1 MTTDFPP
8 PPTRDTI
15 TNPDSSVGPVG
26 SDSWLKW
33 FGLVARELQ
42 TDNVAP
48 ATPVNL
54 ALLTGVENVDQV
66 IVAYITSTWDA
77 NTEEDFY
84 YYVIRIRK
92 GSETIYQ
99 EYPATKGTTSY
110 KFSPLIP
117 GTSYSVSILAIDDSG
132 NASAYSTEVTVASA
146 GDTIA
151 PATPTGFAAL
161 AVGVKAIRLTW
172 TANTEADLSGYQLHA
187 STTSAFT
194 PSSSTV
200 IAFVSDA
207 TTYTYDTPTYST
219 YYFRIRAKDTSQNY
233 SAYAGGA

>member
-1 MTTDFPP
+1 VKDFPP

-15 TNPDSSVGPVG
+15 TSPDASIGPVG

-42 TDNVAP
+42 TDDTAP
-48 ATPVNL
+48 AVPTGL
-54 ALLTGVENVDQV
+54 ALVTGVENVDQV
-66 IVAYITSTWDA
+66 VVAYITSSWDA

-92 GSETIYQ
+92 GSETVYQ
-99 EYPATKGTTSY
+99 EFPVTKDSTSY

-117 GTSYSVSILAIDDSG
+117 GESYSVSVEAIDDSG
-132 NASAYSTEVTVASA
+132 NASGYSDEVTVECA
-146 GDTIA
+146 GDTDA
-151 PATPTGFAAL
+151 PAVPTGFAAT
-161 AVGVKAIRLTW
+161 AVGVKAIRLDW
-172 TANTEADLSGYQLHA
+172 DANTETDLAGYELHA
-187 STTSAFT
+187 STSSGFT
-194 PSSSTV
+194 PDVTTV

-233 SAYAGGA
+233 SDYAGGA